1 MSAVR
6 KLQALGRLPAGTM
19 NKTEAAYEQLLK
31 RRLMAGEIAWYKFE
45 GVKLRLAAA
54 TFYTADFFVMAAD
67 GQLEV
72 HEVKGVWTDDARVKT
87 KVAAAMYPFRFLGIT
102 KGRNSAGWQV
112 EEF

>member
-1 MSAVR
+1 MKSR
-6 KLQALGRLPAGTM
+6 IQALGRLPAGTM
-19 NKTEAAYEQLLK
+19 NKTESAYEQVLK

-87 KVAAAMYPFRFLGIT
+87 KVAAAMYPFKFIGVRRG
-102 KGRNSAGWQV
+102 KSSAGWLF

>member
-1 MSAVR
+1 MGAKQR
-6 KLQALGRLPAGTM
+6 LQALGRLPAGTM
-19 NKTEAAYEQLLK
+19 NKTEAAYEQVLK

-87 KVAAAMYPFRFLGIT
+87 KVAAAMYPFKFIGVRRG
-102 KGRNSAGWQV
+102 KGAICWLF

>member
-1 MSAVR
+1 MGAKQR
-6 KLQALGRLPAGTM
+6 LQALGRLPAGTM
-19 NKTEAAYEQLLK
+19 NKTESAYEQVLK

-87 KVAAAMYPFRFLGIT
+87 KVAAAMYPFRFLGIS
-102 KGRNSAGWQV
+102 KSRNSAGWQV